1 MHKKH
6 FFLSNNIAEA
16 RGFSPQKQGFDGHT
30 LPSKDR
36 AAQAS
41 MVKEQYVA
49 VVNQIVTHLEEREK
63 QGQPV
68 ANGIYVDLKMD
79 KSFIPDS
86 LGKQDSPK
94 GATIMKVTDNGDEND
109 VDVTVYVKKDKKDW
123 LKNKVDDYSC
133 KNTAKGKP
141 CNERLIAPINGVVAT
156 DIRTLYL
163 ITQSVW
169 MIDEEVHVYSFPLS
183 SQYKRACS
191 EIYMLNSDWD
201 KVLKNEYSEDS
212 IEFFSFIGDLMAKPN
227 ESCLYEITATC
238 IDFILEH
245 YNFDGV
251 LYPSVQAEGQ
261 GMNIC
266 IKPDVVDSKISFAGA
281 ATEVIVRNGDNS
293 QIHILGN
300 THMITKDSFEWVLTN
315 DGKMFLQQI
324 GLLAPSFQNTP
335 IVIRSE
341 SLM

>member
-1 MHKKH
+1 MNKNIQAV
-6 FFLSNNIAEA
+6 LNMLESNTFQQKVLLDILKSYDENIALMPIKLFANQKILRTRKNEDGFFGYIHELSYPPKEYA
-16 RGFSPQKQGFDGHT
+16 RT
-30 LPSKDR
+30 DR
-36 AAQAS
+36 ASIEGKPMFYAS
-41 MVKEQYVA
+41 IFTKEVEKSHAYPRIISA
-49 VVNQIVTHLEEREK
+49 LET
-63 QGQPV
+63 
-68 ANGIYVDLKMD
+68 
-79 KSFIPDS
+79 IP
-86 LGKQDSPK
+86 L
-94 GATIMKVTDNGDEND
+94 
-109 VDVTVYVKKDKKDW
+109 
-123 LKNKVDDYSC
+123 LR
-133 KNTAKGKP
+133 AKGTSGQ
-141 CNERLIAPINGVVAT
+141 N
-156 DIRTLYL
+156 L

-212 IEFFSFIGDLMAKPN
+212 IEFFSFIGDLMARPN

>member
-1 MHKKH
+1 MLDSNTFQRGVLLDILESYGEDIALIPIKLFVHQKILRTRKNEDAVFGYIH
-6 FFLSNNIAEA
+6 ELSYPPKEYA
-16 RGFSPQKQGFDGHT
+16 RT
-30 LPSKDR
+30 DR
-36 AAQAS
+36 ASIEGKPMFYAS
-41 MVKEQYVA
+41 IFTKEVEKSHAYPRIISA
-49 VVNQIVTHLEEREK
+49 LET
-63 QGQPV
+63 
-68 ANGIYVDLKMD
+68 
-79 KSFIPDS
+79 IP
-86 LGKQDSPK
+86 L
-94 GATIMKVTDNGDEND
+94 
-109 VDVTVYVKKDKKDW
+109 
-123 LKNKVDDYSC
+123 LR
-133 KNTAKGKP
+133 AKGTSGQ
-141 CNERLIAPINGVVAT
+141 N
-156 DIRTLYL
+156 L

>member
-1 MHKKH
+1 MNKNIQAV
-6 FFLSNNIAEA
+6 LNMLESNTFQQEVLLDILKSYDENIALMPIKLFANQKILRTRKNEDGVFGYIHELSYPPKEYA
-16 RGFSPQKQGFDGHT
+16 RT
-30 LPSKDR
+30 DR
-36 AAQAS
+36 ASIEGKPMFYAS
-41 MVKEQYVA
+41 IFTKEVEKSHAYPRIISA
-49 VVNQIVTHLEEREK
+49 LET
-63 QGQPV
+63 
-68 ANGIYVDLKMD
+68 
-79 KSFIPDS
+79 IP
-86 LGKQDSPK
+86 L
-94 GATIMKVTDNGDEND
+94 
-109 VDVTVYVKKDKKDW
+109 
-123 LKNKVDDYSC
+123 LR
-133 KNTAKGKP
+133 AKGTSGQ
-141 CNERLIAPINGVVAT
+141 N
-156 DIRTLYL
+156 L

>member
-1 MHKKH
+1 MNKNIQAILNMLGSNTFQRGVLLDILESYGEDIALIPIKLFVHQKILRTRKNEDG
-6 FFLSNNIAEA
+6 FFGYIHELSYPPKEYA
-16 RGFSPQKQGFDGHT
+16 RT
-30 LPSKDR
+30 DR
-36 AAQAS
+36 ASIEGKPMFYAS
-41 MVKEQYVA
+41 IFTKEVEKSHAYPRIISA
-49 VVNQIVTHLEEREK
+49 LET
-63 QGQPV
+63 
-68 ANGIYVDLKMD
+68 
-79 KSFIPDS
+79 IP
-86 LGKQDSPK
+86 L
-94 GATIMKVTDNGDEND
+94 
-109 VDVTVYVKKDKKDW
+109 
-123 LKNKVDDYSC
+123 LR
-133 KNTAKGKP
+133 AKGTSGQ
-141 CNERLIAPINGVVAT
+141 N
-156 DIRTLYL
+156 L

-212 IEFFSFIGDLMAKPN
+212 IEFFSFIGDLMARPN

-300 THMITKDSFEWVLTN
+300 TNMITKDSFEWVLTN

>member
-1 MHKKH
+1 MNKNIQAILNMLDSNTFQRGVLLDILESYGEDIALIPIKLFVHQKILRTRKNEDG
-6 FFLSNNIAEA
+6 FFGYIHELSYPPKEYA
-16 RGFSPQKQGFDGHT
+16 RT
-30 LPSKDR
+30 DR
-36 AAQAS
+36 ASIEGKPMFYAS
-41 MVKEQYVA
+41 IFTKEVEKSHAYPRIISA
-49 VVNQIVTHLEEREK
+49 LET
-63 QGQPV
+63 
-68 ANGIYVDLKMD
+68 I
-79 KSFIPDS
+79 S
-86 LGKQDSPK
+86 L
-94 GATIMKVTDNGDEND
+94 
-109 VDVTVYVKKDKKDW
+109 
-123 LKNKVDDYSC
+123 LR
-133 KNTAKGKP
+133 AKGTSGQ
-141 CNERLIAPINGVVAT
+141 N
-156 DIRTLYL
+156 L

-191 EIYMLNSDWD
+191 EINMLNSDCK

-212 IEFFSFIGDLMAKPN
+212 IEFFSFIGDLMARPN

>member
-1 MHKKH
+1 MNKNIQAILNMLDSNTFQRGVLLDILESYGEDIALIPIKLFVHQKILRTRKNEDG
-6 FFLSNNIAEA
+6 FFGYIHELSYPPKEYA
-16 RGFSPQKQGFDGHT
+16 RT
-30 LPSKDR
+30 DR
-36 AAQAS
+36 ASIEGKPMFYAS
-41 MVKEQYVA
+41 IFTKEVEKSHAYPRIISA
-49 VVNQIVTHLEEREK
+49 LET
-63 QGQPV
+63 
-68 ANGIYVDLKMD
+68 
-79 KSFIPDS
+79 IP
-86 LGKQDSPK
+86 L
-94 GATIMKVTDNGDEND
+94 
-109 VDVTVYVKKDKKDW
+109 
-123 LKNKVDDYSC
+123 LR
-133 KNTAKGKP
+133 AKGTSGQK
-141 CNERLIAPINGVVAT
+141 
-156 DIRTLYL
+156 L

-191 EIYMLNSDWD
+191 EINMLNSDCK

-212 IEFFSFIGDLMAKPN
+212 IEFFSFIGDLMARPN

-324 GLLAPSFQNTP
+324 GLLAPSFQNIP

>member
-1 MHKKH
+1 MLDSNTFQRGVLLDILESYGEDIALIPIKLFVHQKILRTRKNEDG
-6 FFLSNNIAEA
+6 FFGYIHELSYPPKEYA
-16 RGFSPQKQGFDGHT
+16 RT
-30 LPSKDR
+30 DR
-36 AAQAS
+36 ASIEGKPMFYAS
-41 MVKEQYVA
+41 IFTKEVEKSHAYPRIISA
-49 VVNQIVTHLEEREK
+49 LET
-63 QGQPV
+63 
-68 ANGIYVDLKMD
+68 
-79 KSFIPDS
+79 IP
-86 LGKQDSPK
+86 L
-94 GATIMKVTDNGDEND
+94 
-109 VDVTVYVKKDKKDW
+109 
-123 LKNKVDDYSC
+123 LR
-133 KNTAKGKP
+133 AKGTSGQ
-141 CNERLIAPINGVVAT
+141 N
-156 DIRTLYL
+156 L

-191 EIYMLNSDWD
+191 EINMLNSDCK

-212 IEFFSFIGDLMAKPN
+212 IEFFSFIGDLMARPN

-324 GLLAPSFQNTP
+324 GLLAPSFQNIP

>member
-1 MHKKH
+1 MNKNIQAVLNMLESNTFQQKVLLDILESYGEDIALIPIKLFVHQKILRTRKNEDG
-6 FFLSNNIAEA
+6 FFGYIHELSYPPKEYA
-16 RGFSPQKQGFDGHT
+16 RT
-30 LPSKDR
+30 DR
-36 AAQAS
+36 ASIEGKPMFYAS
-41 MVKEQYVA
+41 IFTKEVEKSHAYPRIISA
-49 VVNQIVTHLEEREK
+49 LET
-63 QGQPV
+63 
-68 ANGIYVDLKMD
+68 
-79 KSFIPDS
+79 IP
-86 LGKQDSPK
+86 L
-94 GATIMKVTDNGDEND
+94 
-109 VDVTVYVKKDKKDW
+109 
-123 LKNKVDDYSC
+123 LR
-133 KNTAKGKP
+133 AKGTSGQ
-141 CNERLIAPINGVVAT
+141 N
-156 DIRTLYL
+156 L

-227 ESCLYEITATC
+227 ESCLYEITATS

-300 THMITKDSFEWVLTN
+300 THMITEDSFEWVLTN

>member
-1 MHKKH
+1 M
-6 FFLSNNIAEA
+6 FY
-16 RGFSPQKQGFDGHT
+16 
-30 LPSKDR
+30 
-36 AAQAS
+36 AS
-41 MVKEQYVA
+41 IFTKEVEKSHAYPRIISA
-49 VVNQIVTHLEEREK
+49 LET
-63 QGQPV
+63 
-68 ANGIYVDLKMD
+68 
-79 KSFIPDS
+79 IP
-86 LGKQDSPK
+86 L
-94 GATIMKVTDNGDEND
+94 
-109 VDVTVYVKKDKKDW
+109 
-123 LKNKVDDYSC
+123 LR
-133 KNTAKGKP
+133 AKGTSGQ
-141 CNERLIAPINGVVAT
+141 N
-156 DIRTLYL
+156 L

-169 MIDEEVHVYSFPLS
+169 MIDEEVHAYSFPLS

-191 EIYMLNSDWD
+191 EINMLNSDWD

-212 IEFFSFIGDLMAKPN
+212 IEFFSFIGDLMARPN

>member
-1 MHKKH
+1 MNKNIQAV
-6 FFLSNNIAEA
+6 LNMLESNTFQQEVLLDILKSYDENIALMPIKLFANQKILRTRKNEDGVFGYIHELSYPPKEYA
-16 RGFSPQKQGFDGHT
+16 RT
-30 LPSKDR
+30 DR
-36 AAQAS
+36 ASIEGKPMFYAS
-41 MVKEQYVA
+41 IFTKEVEKSHAYPRIISA
-49 VVNQIVTHLEEREK
+49 LET
-63 QGQPV
+63 
-68 ANGIYVDLKMD
+68 
-79 KSFIPDS
+79 IP
-86 LGKQDSPK
+86 L
-94 GATIMKVTDNGDEND
+94 
-109 VDVTVYVKKDKKDW
+109 
-123 LKNKVDDYSC
+123 LR
-133 KNTAKGKP
+133 AKGTSGQ
-141 CNERLIAPINGVVAT
+141 N
-156 DIRTLYL
+156 L

-212 IEFFSFIGDLMAKPN
+212 IEFFSFIGDLMARPN